1 MPSWKDLEL
10 ELLPALSTQKQSFS
24 LSLYLSPGDHMYS
37 PLTKNSPAKTPS
49 KGNDDVCI

>member
-24 LSLYLSPGDHMYS
+24 LSLSISWGPHVLATDKELPR
-37 PLTKNSPAKTPS
+37 
-49 KGNDDVCI
+49 